1 MAREMKDSGIEWIG
15 KIPSDWEIYRN
26 KQLFRE
32 INERCENGSD
42 YTLLSVSEY
51 YGVAPKADKIAEGDF
66 ETHAESLDGYKKC
79 SPDDIV
85 MNIMLAWKRATG
97 RSTYEGIISPAY
109 CVYRPITEIDTRYFH
124 YLFRTDLCANM
135 FKRYSTGIIDSRLRL
150 YPDQFMALY
159 SPVPHKNEQVR
170 IADFLDHR
178 CAEID
183 SVIANTQRTIEEYK
197 VLKQSIITDAVTKG
211 VRGKRTMKDSG
222 IEWIGEIPVEWEIR
236 KLFRAIDNLGDID
249 HYMPNSVDT
258 GIPYLMT
265 GDLKEKLSDVDFD
278 SCKMVSLDDYQTL
291 SSKIK
296 ANKGDIIFARYATI
310 GTVCFVDIEKEFLV
324 SYSCLTIKT
333 TENLLLGRFL
343 FYYLKSSA
351 FFEEVNQYINSNTQA
366 NVGLDSMT
374 KAKVILPK
382 IEEQTQIADY
392 LDKKCA
398 EIDTLIA
405 KKIALLEELE
415 SYKKSVIYE
424 YVTGKKQV

>member
-15 KIPSDWEIYRN
+15 EIPSTWNTVRFKYLHDGLNTGEAIDKEFWSKEESDLVFYTAGLTPIRTKYLDFPLWKFTQANDILLARN
-26 KQLFRE
+26 GTPYVYFPTVGACYTDHIIRASMKQNVNRRFVQYALQQS
-32 INERCENGSD
+32 IASVVVD
-42 YTLLSVSEY
+42 SVS
-51 YGVAPKADKIAEGDF
+51 IA
-66 ETHAESLDGYKKC
+66 TWSASLWNAQYL
-79 SPDDIV
+79 PWPTEEEQNRIV
-85 MNIMLAWKRATG
+85 
-97 RSTYEGIISPAY
+97 
-109 CVYRPITEIDTRYFH
+109 
-124 YLFRTDLCANM
+124 
-135 FKRYSTGIIDSRLRL
+135 
-150 YPDQFMALY
+150 
-159 SPVPHKNEQVR
+159 
-170 IADFLDHR
+170 DFLDHK

-183 SVIANTQRTIEEYK
+183 SVIAKTQRTIEEYK
-197 VLKQSIITDAVTKG
+197 SLKQSIITEAVTKG
-211 VRGKRTMKDSG
+211 VRGKRPMKDSG

-324 SYSCLTIKT
+324 SYSCLTIKP

-398 EIDTLIA
+398 EIDILIA
-405 KKIALLEELE
+405 KKTALLEELE

-424 YVTGKKQV
+424 YVTGKKEVPACQ